1 MGDEPIQKGISSFQN
16 FDFAST
22 EAENSHS
29 IAKPLSSDILAL
41 HSKLDTILA
50 LLEKWEQK
58 SLSLPLEFPFSS
70 RQSEEIAGASDAPE
84 IGHQILVPAMKKTL
98 APPSSTPAE
107 MELAEDSSDGDRKKH
122 RRLSAQNVLH
132 RPGKR
137 KEAKKGEPVGASVD
151 FATWTEQVRQ
161 RCNFDAGAIS
171 RGLVR
176 QGSKELTERSHVPS
190 IQQMNGAF
198 LQAVTMSKAER
209 HAHFNEVEEHIDLE
223 MERLGR
229 KSSEEGDESK
239 PIFPGLVPQDP
250 NSPVRR
256 TPSAGSQ
263 SQKVPTLVT
272 LSNKSQAAILVGKSP
287 ETQVAIEAGQP
298 DAGSKFLLSSVG
310 RLFWLIGPL
319 AVLASGGSIAV
330 NHSNSVIAGADF
342 RLGPAVA
349 QLIYGLAAPSG
360 VILLRMALKSDDMNL
375 ALDKMQLFVADF
387 MVEWKKISGTE
398 GRIYVAAW
406 VLMMLCFATSSGMD
420 MWHHGDSADDSLKT
434 IQFLVNGAAVLTFGF
449 ASFLVTLVAYVQSH
463 ILLGLDRSLD
473 CWCCSILNE
482 SDFALGVDSWNC
494 LQALLKCIGRGIASS
509 FLASQ
514 ACGAIGLIYVLASA
528 VTASFQLGLNPNVLI
543 LEGVHALPL
552 LVFFLLNLRVCA
564 HGANLTEKCRVIPAF
579 VNQIPTE
586 DALDDERQYLVR
598 YVADSSAGFF
608 VKEVKL
614 TREMFLKNFVAVGG
628 LMTGAVGVLSR
639 IY

>member
-1 MGDEPIQKGISSFQN
+1 MGDEPIQKGISSFQDS
-16 FDFAST
+16 DFAST
-22 EAENSHS
+22 EAETSQS
-29 IAKPLSSDILAL
+29 IPKLMSMDVLAL
-41 HSKLDTILA
+41 HRKVDTILA

-58 SLSLPLEFPFSS
+58 SLSLPLECPLSS
-70 RQSEEIAGASDAPE
+70 PPSEDVDAPDAE
-84 IGHQILVPAMKKTL
+84 PGHEILVPAMKNNL
-98 APPSSTPAE
+98 APPSTTPAA
-107 MELAEDSSDGDRKKH
+107 MEVDDGSSDGGDRKKH
-122 RRLSAQNVLH
+122 RRLSAQQVLH

-137 KEAKKGEPVGASVD
+137 KEAKTSKGEPVGASVD

-176 QGSKELTERSHVPS
+176 QGSKDLTERWQVPS

-229 KSSEEGDESK
+229 RSSEEVDESK

-250 NSPVRR
+250 SDQMITSP
-256 TPSAGSQ
+256 SSQ
-263 SQKVPTLVT
+263 QNKEKVVTLVS

-298 DAGSKFLLSSVG
+298 DPGSKFLLSSVG

-319 AVLASGGSIAV
+319 SVFANGGCIAV
-330 NHSNSVIAGADF
+330 NGVIAGADF
-342 RLGPAVA
+342 RLGPAIA

-360 VILLRMALKSDDMNL
+360 VILLRMALQSDDMNL
-375 ALDKMQLFVADF
+375 ALDKMQHFVADF
-387 MVEWKKISGTE
+387 LVEWKKISGTE
-398 GRIYVAAW
+398 GRIYVVAW
-406 VLMMLCFATSSGMD
+406 VVMMLCFATSSGID
-420 MWHHGDSADDSLKT
+420 MWHNGVSADDSLKA
-434 IQFLVNGAAVLTFGF
+434 IQFTVNGAAVLIFGF

-473 CWCCSILNE
+473 CWCCSILND

-528 VTASFQLGLNPNVLI
+528 VTASFQLGLKPEVLI
-543 LEGVHALPL
+543 LEGVNALPL

-586 DALDDERQYLVR
+586 DSLDEERQYLVR
-598 YVADSSAGFF
+598 YVTDSSAGFF

-614 TREMFLKNFVAVGG
+614 TREMFLKNFVAAGG